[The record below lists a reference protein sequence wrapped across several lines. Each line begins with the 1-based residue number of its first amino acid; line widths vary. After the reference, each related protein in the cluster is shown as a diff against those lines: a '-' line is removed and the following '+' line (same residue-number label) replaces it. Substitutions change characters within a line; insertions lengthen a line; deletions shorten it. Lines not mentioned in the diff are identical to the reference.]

1 MNLIKFKKNV
11 WFEYLNRR
19 QSISVKKYN
28 LSLRLVLFFPSR
40 CCFAGSLQ
48 FSSSRVKQTDKTIPL
63 QFPTHFFIFFKTM
76 NSNIKQ
82 LLDSLFV
89 ITGVIRFSVSVIS
102 RGWLP
107 LKCRRGIFRS
117 GNPSNGESS

>member
-28 LSLRLVLFFPSR
+28 LSLRLVLFFPFR

-63 QFPTHFFIFFKTM
+63 QFPTHFLF
-76 NSNIKQ
+76 SSKQ
-82 LLDSLFV
+82 
-89 ITGVIRFSVSVIS
+89 
-102 RGWLP
+102 
-107 LKCRRGIFRS
+107 
-117 GNPSNGESS
+117 

>member
-40 CCFAGSLQ
+40 CCFAGFLQ

-107 LKCRRGIFRS
+107 LK
-117 GNPSNGESS
+117 

>member
-11 WFEYLNRR
+11 WFEYLNRI

-40 CCFAGSLQ
+40 CCFVGSLQ
-48 FSSSRVKQTDKTIPL
+48 FSSSTVKQTDKTIPL

-107 LKCRRGIFRS
+107 LK
-117 GNPSNGESS
+117 

>member
-11 WFEYLNRR
+11 WFEYLNRI
-19 QSISVKKYN
+19 QSISAKKYN

-48 FSSSRVKQTDKTIPL
+48 FSSSTVKQTDKTIPL

-107 LKCRRGIFRS
+107 FK
-117 GNPSNGESS
+117 